1 MVKSFSWSNISL
13 QVAKSDKGNGKILD
27 DISGE
32 INSGEIMALMG
43 PSGSGK
49 TTLLNV
55 LAHRPNNIGAG
66 AQSHGEICVDNV
78 PTSRAVMQKI
88 SSYVEQEDSLI
99 GALTVKETIAF
110 SASFAGVPV
119 QYKKEAVNEIIDLLG
134 LKTCQN
140 LKIGTPLQKGISGG
154 QKRRVSIAS
163 QLITKPSVLFLDE
176 PTSGLDSVA
185 AREVI
190 LTIKKVALTENI
202 IVICSIH
209 QPSTFTFELFD
220 KVLFL
225 SRGQTVYNGYVKQ
238 LTEYFLNTQYPIPQF
253 CNPSEYVLDLIN
265 TDFTNDDANS
275 TSTDTVKHLV
285 EFFKNNSPQDTTSEI
300 KDRDDSSLDKSAV
313 AASKNM
319 IQKNIQ
325 NTIILLKRSLL
336 KSGRDVL
343 AYHVRIFMYFG
354 LAVLM
359 GTVWLRLS
367 SNQRNIQPFINAIF
381 FSGAF
386 MSFMSVA
393 YVPSYLED
401 FHSFKKDRLNGL
413 YGPFAFMF
421 SNFLIG
427 LPFLFIITLLFS
439 IFTYFMIHFRQT
451 FTGFAYYTMWL
462 FLDLICAESMTIFI
476 TSLFPNFVVALALTA
491 FANGL
496 WMSVGGFLVPSNIL
510 NSFWYYTFY
519 WINYQ
524 RYVFQGMMFNEFSTR
539 VFNCDS
545 SCHCLY
551 DSELASVCKISGKAV
566 LENNGYSNEDKGLW
580 IGILIVLIFVFRFGS
595 YLSLKYLKK

>member
-1 MVKSFSWSNISL
+1 MVKTFSWSNISL
-13 QVAKSDKGNGKILD
+13 QVAKSAKGDGKILD

-32 INSGEIMALMG
+32 INAGEIMALMG

-49 TTLLNV
+49 TTLLNI
-55 LAHRPNNIGAG
+55 LAHRANNVGAG
-66 AQSHGEICVDNV
+66 AQSTGETWVDDV
-78 PTSRAVMQKI
+78 TADRSMMQKI

-99 GALTVKETIAF
+99 GALTVKETIDF
-110 SASFAGVPV
+110 SASFAGVPG
-119 QYKKEAVNEIIDLLG
+119 QYKKEAVNEIIELLG
-134 LKTCQN
+134 LKSCQN

-163 QLITKPSVLFLDE
+163 QLITKPSILFLDE

-190 LTIKKVALTENI
+190 QTIKKVAETENI

-225 SRGQTVYNGYVKQ
+225 SRGQTIYNGYVLK
-238 LTEYFLNTQYPIPQF
+238 LTDYFLETQYPIPQF

-265 TDFTNDDANS
+265 TDFSSDDS
-275 TSTDTVKHLV
+275 IDTVKYLADL
-285 EFFKNNSPQDTTSEI
+285 FKNHSPQLSEA
-300 KDRDDSSLDKSAV
+300 KYEGGDSSSVSNMV
-313 AASKNM
+313 AYKGVAKRNM
-319 IQKNIQ
+319 RS
-325 NTIILLKRSLL
+325 TIILLKRSFI
-336 KSGRDVL
+336 KSGRDIL
-343 AYHVRIFMYFG
+343 AYHVRIVMYFG
-354 LAVLM
+354 LAILM

-367 SNQRNIQPFINAIF
+367 SHQRNIQPFINAIF

-393 YVPSYLED
+393 YVPSYIED
-401 FHSFKKDRLNGL
+401 YHSFRKDRLNGL
-413 YGPFAFMF
+413 YGPLSFML

-439 IFTYFMIHFRQT
+439 IFTYFMVHFHQT

-462 FLDLICAESMTIFI
+462 FLDLVCAESMTIFI

-496 WMSVGGFLVPSNIL
+496 WMSVGGFLVSANIL

-551 DSELASVCKISGKAV
+551 DSDLANVCKISGQAV
-566 LENNGYSNEDKGLW
+566 LENNGYSKEDKGLW
-580 IGILIVLIFVFRFGS
+580 VGILIVLIFVYRLGS
-595 YLSLKYLKK
+595 YLALKYLKK